1 MTKEEAVAKVI
12 ALAEEQV
19 GYVPYSGKRT
29 KYADEL
35 DDTEDWYNGKKSGYD
50 WCDVFV
56 DWLFF
61 KSFGKQNAL
70 KMLYQP
76 TKSLGAA
83 CPYSAN
89 YYINNGAWRAAP
101 EVGDQIFFGDRR
113 DEDHTGIVWKVTA
126 NYVYTIEGNAGG
138 GNGKVMKRQYAQTNG
153 WISGY
158 GRPNWSVVASVE
170 PKPEPKPEPTPEP
183 APKPTVPKIIEEDC
197 IFGPDSTRAMQK
209 WLGLDQTGRIPGQD
223 KALAKYFPAIT
234 SCTWEDDG
242 SVTIKYFQRYLTQ
255 RGFGPGPA
263 DGYLGPNTV
272 KAWRRWLKVQQWFDI
287 DVTSVF
293 DEKAAWCM
301 QRFLNIVLGRGE
313 TAPIK

>member
-1 MTKEEAVAKVI
+1 MTKDEAVAKVI

-29 KYADEL
+29 KYADDL

-61 KSFGKQNAL
+61 KSFGKANAL

-89 YYINNGAWRAAP
+89 YYIDHGAWKAVP

-113 DEDHTGIVWKVTA
+113 DEDHTGIVWKATA

-138 GNGKVMKRQYAQTNG
+138 GNGKVMKRQYAITNG

-183 APKPTVPKIIEEDC
+183 APKPVVPKLIEEDG
-197 IFGPDSTRAMQK
+197 IFGPMSTKAMQK

-234 SCTWEDDG
+234 SCTWEGDG
-242 SVTIKYFQRYLTQ
+242 SVTIRYFQRYLTQ
-255 RGFGPGPA
+255 RGFPCGPA
-263 DGYLGPNTV
+263 DGWLGPNTIR
-272 KAWRRWLKVQQWFDI
+272 AWRKWLKVQQWFDI
-287 DVTSVF
+287 TEGSVF

-313 TAPIK
+313 TTPIR

>member
-1 MTKEEAVAKVI
+1 MTKEEAVAKII

-19 GYVPYSGKRT
+19 GYVPYSGKKN
-29 KYADEL
+29 KYAEEL
-35 DDTEDWYNGKKSGYD
+35 DKVDFFNGPKNGYD
-50 WCDVFV
+50 WCCCFV
-56 DWLFF
+56 AWLFEHTW
-61 KSFGKQNAL
+61 GKETAQ
-70 KMLYQP
+70 KMLYLP
-76 TKSLGAA
+76 EKSLGAA
-83 CPYSAN
+83 CPYVAD
-89 YYINNGAWRAAP
+89 YYINNKAWYAVP
-101 EVGDQIFFGDRR
+101 QVGDQILFGDRR

-138 GNGKVMKRQYAQTNG
+138 GNGKVMKRQYALTNG

-170 PKPEPKPEPTPEP
+170 PKPEPKPEP
-183 APKPTVPKIIEEDC
+183 APKPTVPKIIEEDG
-197 IFGPDSTRAMQK
+197 IFGPASTKAMQK

-223 KALAKYFPAIT
+223 KALAKYFPALT

-242 SVTIKYFQRYLTQ
+242 SVTIKYFQRYLMQ

-293 DEKAAWCM
+293 DAKAAWCM

>member
-19 GYVPYSGKRT
+19 GYVPYSGKKN
-29 KYADEL
+29 KYAEEL
-35 DDTEDWYNGKKSGYD
+35 DKVDFFNGPKNGYD
-50 WCDVFV
+50 WCCCFV
-56 DWLFF
+56 AWLFEHTW
-61 KSFGKQNAL
+61 GKATAQ
-70 KMLYQP
+70 KMLYLP
-76 TKSLGAA
+76 EWSLGAA
-83 CPYSAN
+83 CPFVAD
-89 YYINNGAWRAAP
+89 YYINNKAWYAVP
-101 EVGDQIFFGDRR
+101 QVGDQILFGDRR

-170 PKPEPKPEPTPEP
+170 PKPEPKPEP
-183 APKPTVPKIIEEDC
+183 APKPTVPKIIEEDG
-197 IFGPDSTRAMQK
+197 IFGPASTKAMQK

-223 KALAKYFPAIT
+223 KALAKYFPALT

-287 DVTSVF
+287 TEGSVF
-293 DEKAAWCM
+293 DAKAAWCM

>member
-1 MTKEEAVAKVI
+1 MTKEEAVAKII

-19 GYVPYSGKRT
+19 GYVPYSGKRN
-29 KYADEL
+29 KYAEEL
-35 DDTEDWYNGKKSGYD
+35 DKVDFFNGPKNGYD
-50 WCDVFV
+50 WCCCFV
-56 DWLFF
+56 AWLFEHTW
-61 KSFGKQNAL
+61 GKATAQ
-70 KMLYQP
+70 KMLYLP
-76 TKSLGAA
+76 EKSLGAA
-83 CPYSAN
+83 CPFVAD
-89 YYINNGAWRAAP
+89 YYINNKAWYAVP
-101 EVGDQIFFGDRR
+101 QVGDQILFGDRR

-138 GNGKVMKRQYAQTNG
+138 GNGKVMKRQYALTNG

-158 GRPNWSVVASVE
+158 GRPNGAVVASVE
-170 PKPEPKPEPTPEP
+170 PKPEPKPEP
-183 APKPTVPKIIEEDC
+183 APKPTVPKIIEEDG
-197 IFGPDSTRAMQK
+197 IFGPASTRAMQK

-223 KALAKYFPAIT
+223 KALAKYFPALT

-242 SVTIKYFQRYLTQ
+242 SVTIKYFQRYLMQ

-293 DEKAAWCM
+293 DAKAAWCM

>member
-19 GYVPYSGKRT
+19 GYVPYSGKKN
-29 KYADEL
+29 KYAEEL
-35 DDTEDWYNGKKSGYD
+35 DKVDFFNGPKNGYD
-50 WCDVFV
+50 WCCCFV
-56 DWLFF
+56 AWLFEHTW
-61 KSFGKQNAL
+61 GKATAQ
-70 KMLYQP
+70 KMLYLP
-76 TKSLGAA
+76 EWSLGAA
-83 CPYSAN
+83 CPFVAD
-89 YYINNGAWRAAP
+89 YYINNKAWYAVP
-101 EVGDQIFFGDRR
+101 QVGDQILFGDRR

-170 PKPEPKPEPTPEP
+170 PKPEPTPEP
-183 APKPTVPKIIEEDC
+183 APKPVVPKIIEEDG
-197 IFGPDSTRAMQK
+197 IFGPASTKAMQK

-223 KALAKYFPAIT
+223 KALAKYFPALT

-287 DVTSVF
+287 TEGSVF

>member
-61 KSFGKQNAL
+61 KSFGKENAL

-89 YYINNGAWRAAP
+89 YYIDHGAWRAVP

-138 GNGKVMKRQYAQTNG
+138 GNGKVMKRQYAITNG

-183 APKPTVPKIIEEDC
+183 APKPTVPKIIEEDK
-197 IFGPDSTRAMQK
+197 IFGPISTKAMQK

-234 SCTWEDDG
+234 SCTWEDYG

-255 RGFGPGPA
+255 RGFPCGPA
-263 DGYLGPNTV
+263 DG
-272 KAWRRWLKVQQWFDI
+272 WLKVQQWFDI

>member
-61 KSFGKQNAL
+61 KSFGKANAL

-89 YYINNGAWRAAP
+89 YYIDHGAWRAVP

-138 GNGKVMKRQYAQTNG
+138 GNGKVMKRQYAITNG

-183 APKPTVPKIIEEDC
+183 APKPTVPKIIEEDK
-197 IFGPDSTRAMQK
+197 IFGPISTKAMQK

-234 SCTWEDDG
+234 SCTWEDYG

-255 RGFGPGPA
+255 RGFPCGPA
-263 DGYLGPNTV
+263 DGWLGPNTI

>member
-1 MTKEEAVAKVI
+1 MTKEEAVAKII

-19 GYVPYSGKRT
+19 GYVPYSGKRN
-29 KYADEL
+29 KYAEEL
-35 DDTEDWYNGKKSGYD
+35 DKVDFFNGPKNGYD
-50 WCDVFV
+50 WCCCFV
-56 DWLFF
+56 AWLFEHTW
-61 KSFGKQNAL
+61 GKATAQ
-70 KMLYQP
+70 KMLYLP
-76 TKSLGAA
+76 EKSLGAA
-83 CPYSAN
+83 CPFVAD
-89 YYINNGAWRAAP
+89 YYINNKAWYAVP
-101 EVGDQIFFGDRR
+101 QVGDQILFGDRR

-138 GNGKVMKRQYAQTNG
+138 GNGKVMKRQYALTNG

-170 PKPEPKPEPTPEP
+170 PKPEPKPEP
-183 APKPTVPKIIEEDC
+183 APKPTVPKIIEEDG
-197 IFGPDSTRAMQK
+197 IFGPASTRAMQK

-223 KALAKYFPAIT
+223 KALAKYFPALT

-242 SVTIKYFQRYLTQ
+242 SVTIKYFQRYLMQ

-293 DEKAAWCM
+293 DAKAAWCM

>member
-1 MTKEEAVAKVI
+1 MTKEEAVAKII

-19 GYVPYSGKRT
+19 GYVPYSGKKN
-29 KYADEL
+29 KYAEEL
-35 DDTEDWYNGKKSGYD
+35 DKVDFFNGPKNGYD
-50 WCDVFV
+50 WCCCFV
-56 DWLFF
+56 AWLFEHTW
-61 KSFGKQNAL
+61 GKATAQ
-70 KMLYQP
+70 KMLYLP
-76 TKSLGAA
+76 EKSLGAA
-83 CPYSAN
+83 CPFVAD
-89 YYINNGAWRAAP
+89 YYINNKAWYAVP
-101 EVGDQIFFGDRR
+101 QVGDQILFGDRR

-138 GNGKVMKRQYAQTNG
+138 GNGKVMKRQYALTNG

-170 PKPEPKPEPTPEP
+170 PKPEPKPEP
-183 APKPTVPKIIEEDC
+183 APKPTVPKIIEEDG
-197 IFGPDSTRAMQK
+197 IFGPASTRAMQK

-223 KALAKYFPAIT
+223 KALAKYFPALT

-242 SVTIKYFQRYLTQ
+242 SVTIKYFQRYLMQ

-293 DEKAAWCM
+293 DAKAAWCM

>member
-19 GYVPYSGKRT
+19 GYVPYSGKRN
-29 KYADEL
+29 KYAEEL
-35 DDTEDWYNGKKSGYD
+35 DKVDFFNGPKNGYD
-50 WCDVFV
+50 WCCCFV
-56 DWLFF
+56 AWLFEHTW
-61 KSFGKQNAL
+61 GKATAQ
-70 KMLYQP
+70 KMLYLP
-76 TKSLGAA
+76 EKSLGAA
-83 CPYSAN
+83 CPFVAD
-89 YYINNGAWRAAP
+89 YYINNKAWYAVP
-101 EVGDQIFFGDRR
+101 QVGDQILFGDRR

-138 GNGKVMKRQYAQTNG
+138 GNGKVMKRQYALTNG

-170 PKPEPKPEPTPEP
+170 PKPEPKPEP
-183 APKPTVPKIIEEDC
+183 APKPTVPKIIEEDG
-197 IFGPDSTRAMQK
+197 IFGPASTRAMQK

-223 KALAKYFPAIT
+223 KALAKYFPALT

-242 SVTIKYFQRYLTQ
+242 SVTIKYFQRYLMQ

-293 DEKAAWCM
+293 DAKAAWCM

>member
-19 GYVPYSGKRT
+19 GYVPYSGKKN
-29 KYADEL
+29 KYAEEL
-35 DDTEDWYNGKKSGYD
+35 DKVDFFNGPKNGYD
-50 WCDVFV
+50 WCCCFV
-56 DWLFF
+56 AWLFEH
-61 KSFGKQNAL
+61 KWGKATAQ
-70 KMLYQP
+70 KMLYLP
-76 TKSLGAA
+76 EKSLGAA
-83 CPYSAN
+83 CPYVAD
-89 YYINNGAWRAAP
+89 YYINNKAWYAVP
-101 EVGDQIFFGDRR
+101 QVGDQILFGDRR

-138 GNGKVMKRQYAQTNG
+138 GNGKVMKRQYALTNG

-170 PKPEPKPEPTPEP
+170 PKPEPKPEP
-183 APKPTVPKIIEEDC
+183 APKPTVPKIIEEDG
-197 IFGPDSTRAMQK
+197 IFGPASTKAMQK

-223 KALAKYFPAIT
+223 KALAKYFPALT

-242 SVTIKYFQRYLTQ
+242 SVTIKYFQRYLMQ

>member
-1 MTKEEAVAKVI
+1 MTKQEAINKI
-12 ALAEEQV
+12 ISLAEEQV
-19 GYVPYSGKRT
+19 GYEATPVKRN
-29 KYADEL
+29 KYAEEL
-35 DDTEDWYNGKKSGYD
+35 DSVGYFNGKKNGFD
-50 WCDVFV
+50 WCCCFV
-56 DWLFF
+56 AWLFEHTW
-61 KSFGKQNAL
+61 GKATSQ
-70 KMLYQP
+70 KMLYLP
-76 TKSLGAA
+76 EKSLGAA
-83 CPYSAN
+83 CPYVAN
-89 YYINNGAWRAAP
+89 YYINNKAWYKTP
-101 EVGDQIFFGDRR
+101 EVGDQILFGTRG
-113 DEDHTGIVWKVTA
+113 DEDHTGIVWKVTN

-170 PKPEPKPEPTPEP
+170 PKPEPTPEP
-183 APKPTVPKIIEEDC
+183 APKPTVPKIIEEDR
-197 IFGPDSTRAMQK
+197 IFGPASTRAMQK

-242 SVTIKYFQRYLTQ
+242 SVTIKYFQRYLMQ

-263 DGYLGPNTV
+263 DGYLGPNTI

>member
-19 GYVPYSGKRT
+19 GYVPYSGKKN
-29 KYADEL
+29 KYAEEL
-35 DDTEDWYNGKKSGYD
+35 DKVDFFNGPKNGYD
-50 WCDVFV
+50 WCCCFV
-56 DWLFF
+56 AWLFEHTW
-61 KSFGKQNAL
+61 GKATAQ
-70 KMLYQP
+70 KMLYLP
-76 TKSLGAA
+76 EKSLGAA
-83 CPYSAN
+83 CPYVAD
-89 YYINNGAWRAAP
+89 YYINNKAWYAVP
-101 EVGDQIFFGDRR
+101 QVGDQILFGDRR

-138 GNGKVMKRQYAQTNG
+138 GNGKVMKRQYALTNG

-170 PKPEPKPEPTPEP
+170 PKPEPKPEP
-183 APKPTVPKIIEEDC
+183 APKPTVPKIIEEDG
-197 IFGPDSTRAMQK
+197 IFGPASTKAMQK

-223 KALAKYFPAIT
+223 KALAKYFPALT

-242 SVTIKYFQRYLTQ
+242 SVTIKYFQRYLMQ

-293 DEKAAWCM
+293 DEKAAWCV

>member
-19 GYVPYSGKRT
+19 GYVPYSGKKN
-29 KYADEL
+29 KYAEEL
-35 DDTEDWYNGKKSGYD
+35 DKVDFFNGPKNGYD
-50 WCDVFV
+50 WCCCFV
-56 DWLFF
+56 AWLFEHTW
-61 KSFGKQNAL
+61 GKATAQ
-70 KMLYQP
+70 KMLYLP
-76 TKSLGAA
+76 EWSLGAA
-83 CPYSAN
+83 CPFVAD
-89 YYINNGAWRAAP
+89 YYINNKAWYAVP
-101 EVGDQIFFGDRR
+101 QVGDQILFGDRR

-170 PKPEPKPEPTPEP
+170 PKPEPKPEP
-183 APKPTVPKIIEEDC
+183 APKPTVPKIIEEDG
-197 IFGPDSTRAMQK
+197 IFGPASTKAMQK

-223 KALAKYFPAIT
+223 KALAKYFPALT

-272 KAWRRWLKVQQWFDI
+272 KAWRRWLKVQQLFDI

-293 DEKAAWCM
+293 DAKAAWCM

>member
-61 KSFGKQNAL
+61 KSFGKENAL

-89 YYINNGAWRAAP
+89 YYIDHGAWRAVP

-138 GNGKVMKRQYAQTNG
+138 GNGKVMKRQYAITNG

-183 APKPTVPKIIEEDC
+183 APKPTVPKIIEEDK
-197 IFGPDSTRAMQK
+197 IFGPISTKAMQK

-234 SCTWEDDG
+234 SCTWEDYG

-255 RGFGPGPA
+255 RGFPCGPA
-263 DGYLGPNTV
+263 DGWLGPNTI

>member
-1 MTKEEAVAKVI
+1 MTKEEAVAKII

-19 GYVPYSGKRT
+19 GYVPYSGKKN
-29 KYADEL
+29 KYAEEL
-35 DDTEDWYNGKKSGYD
+35 DKVDFFNGPKNGYD
-50 WCDVFV
+50 WCCCFV
-56 DWLFF
+56 AWLFEHTW
-61 KSFGKQNAL
+61 GKATAQ
-70 KMLYQP
+70 KMLYLP
-76 TKSLGAA
+76 EKSLGAA
-83 CPYSAN
+83 CPYVAD
-89 YYINNGAWRAAP
+89 YYINNKAWYAVP
-101 EVGDQIFFGDRR
+101 QVGDQILFGDRR

-138 GNGKVMKRQYAQTNG
+138 GNGKVMKRQYALTNG

-170 PKPEPKPEPTPEP
+170 PKPEPKPEP
-183 APKPTVPKIIEEDC
+183 APKPTVPKIIEEDG
-197 IFGPDSTRAMQK
+197 IFGPASTKAMQK

-223 KALAKYFPAIT
+223 KALAKYFPALT

-242 SVTIKYFQRYLTQ
+242 SVTIKYFQRYLMQ

-293 DEKAAWCM
+293 DAKAAWCM

>member
-19 GYVPYSGKRT
+19 GYVPYSGKKN
-29 KYADEL
+29 KYAEEL
-35 DDTEDWYNGKKSGYD
+35 DKVDFFNGPKNGYD
-50 WCDVFV
+50 WCCCFV
-56 DWLFF
+56 AWLFEHTW
-61 KSFGKQNAL
+61 GKATAQ
-70 KMLYQP
+70 KMLYLP
-76 TKSLGAA
+76 EKSLGAA
-83 CPYSAN
+83 CPYVAD
-89 YYINNGAWRAAP
+89 YYINNKAWYAVP
-101 EVGDQIFFGDRR
+101 QVGDQILFGDRR

-170 PKPEPKPEPTPEP
+170 PKPEPTPEP
-183 APKPTVPKIIEEDC
+183 APKPTVPKIIEEDG
-197 IFGPDSTRAMQK
+197 IFGPMSTKAMQK

-223 KALAKYFPAIT
+223 KALAKYFPALT

-242 SVTIKYFQRYLTQ
+242 SVTIKYFQRYLMQ

-287 DVTSVF
+287 TEGSVF
-293 DEKAAWCM
+293 DAKAAWCM

>member
-1 MTKEEAVAKVI
+1 MNKDEAIKTI
-12 ALAEEQV
+12 ISLAESQV
-19 GYVPYSGKRT
+19 GYEATPVKRN
-29 KYADEL
+29 KYAEEL
-35 DDTEDWYNGKKSGYD
+35 DSVGFFNGPKNGYD
-50 WCDVFV
+50 WCCCFV
-56 DWLFF
+56 AWLFEHTW
-61 KSFGKQNAL
+61 GKETAQ
-70 KMLYQP
+70 KMLYLP
-76 TKSLGAA
+76 EKSLGAA
-83 CPYSAN
+83 CPYVAD
-89 YYINNGAWRAAP
+89 YYINNKAWYAVP
-101 EVGDQIFFGDRR
+101 QVGDQILFGDRR

-138 GNGKVMKRQYAQTNG
+138 GNGKVMKRQYALTNG

-170 PKPEPKPEPTPEP
+170 PKPEP
-183 APKPTVPKIIEEDC
+183 APKPTVPKIIEEDE
-197 IFGPDSTRAMQK
+197 IFGPASTKAMQK

-242 SVTIKYFQRYLTQ
+242 SVTIKYFQRYLMQ

-263 DGYLGPNTV
+263 DGHIGPNTV

>member
-1 MTKEEAVAKVI
+1 MTKEEAVAKII

-19 GYVPYSGKRT
+19 GYVPYSGKKT
-29 KYADEL
+29 KYAEEL
-35 DDTEDWYNGKKSGYD
+35 DKVDFFNGPKNGYD
-50 WCDVFV
+50 WCCCFV
-56 DWLFF
+56 AWLFEHTW
-61 KSFGKQNAL
+61 GKATAQ
-70 KMLYQP
+70 KMLYLP
-76 TKSLGAA
+76 EKSLGAA
-83 CPYSAN
+83 CPFVAD
-89 YYINNGAWRAAP
+89 YYINNKAWYAVP
-101 EVGDQIFFGDRR
+101 QVGDQILFGDRR

-138 GNGKVMKRQYAQTNG
+138 GNGKVMKRQYALTNG

-170 PKPEPKPEPTPEP
+170 PKPEPKPEP
-183 APKPTVPKIIEEDC
+183 APKPTVPKIIEEDG
-197 IFGPDSTRAMQK
+197 IFGPASTKAMQK

-223 KALAKYFPAIT
+223 KALAKYFPALT

-242 SVTIKYFQRYLTQ
+242 SVTIKYFQRYLMQ

-287 DVTSVF
+287 DVTSVC